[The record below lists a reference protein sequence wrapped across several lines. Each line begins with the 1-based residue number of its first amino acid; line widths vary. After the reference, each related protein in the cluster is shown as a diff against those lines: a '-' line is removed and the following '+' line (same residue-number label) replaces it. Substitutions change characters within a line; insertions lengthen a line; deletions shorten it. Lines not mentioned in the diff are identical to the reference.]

1 MRRDPGN
8 RKQPQ
13 RGLLRKFSIVNAT
26 SVICPVKLQA
36 IKQKTEGPMQTN
48 TTPGSPLWR
57 THAANRSNR
66 VAAEATLEFGRFRVL
81 VRQLLVVAGD
91 GSIKMR
97 TPDFDLSFWR
107 ATDRWHQDDLF
118 SRAWPGIV
126 VAETNLK
133 VQISTLR
140 KALGKRR
147 IRTQFGRGYQLTAPI
162 RSPSSGMLLGS
173 RRDDGVWPSQGL
185 RPHGFLGD
193 RYTMGLSRDHAGGRF
208 DPARNRG
215 TASGRY

>member
-1 MRRDPGN
+1 MRN
-8 RKQPQ
+8 
-13 RGLLRKFSIVNAT
+13 FSIDNAT
-26 SVICPVKLQA
+26 SVLCRVKLQA
-36 IKQKTEGPMQTN
+36 IKQKTEGPHEDKYDAR
-48 TTPGSPLWR
+48 PALCGE

-81 VRQLLVVAGD
+81 VRQLLLVAD
-91 GSIKMR
+91 DVSIKLG
-97 TPDFDLSFWR
+97 TPGFDLSFWR
-107 ATDRWHQDDLF
+107 ATDCWHQDDLF

-140 KALGKRR
+140 KALGKDE
-147 IRTQFGRGYQLTAPI
+147 FG
-162 RSPSSGMLLGS
+162 PSSDAATSSPPQFAHHRPGAS
-173 RRDDGVWPSQGL
+173 RLPTRRPRRPSQGL

-193 RYTMGLSRDHAGGRF
+193 RCTMGLSRDHAGGRF

-215 TASGRY
+215 TASGRYWISSGLRKGEET